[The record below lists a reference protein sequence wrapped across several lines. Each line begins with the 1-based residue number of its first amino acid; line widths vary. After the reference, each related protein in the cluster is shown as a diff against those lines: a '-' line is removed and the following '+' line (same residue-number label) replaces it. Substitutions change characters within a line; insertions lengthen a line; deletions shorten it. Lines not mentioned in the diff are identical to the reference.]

1 MTAQFS
7 QTGIILPSNLTA
19 DITSSKTNIN
29 YDAADDNAF
38 ASALDNASKSYA
50 DKNTNKVENVK
61 DNKDYAGNTKDL
73 NKSNDK
79 NEIRDDKNTDKY
91 SDKKTD
97 NRNSSKTDDKNNV
110 KESSEDNKNVD
121 NKKDENKVSDKE
133 SCEKSDKT
141 EKTESTEESE
151 ATPEKSEIKELG
163 EAALKEVEKLL
174 NDIQNNA
181 AAVVEKS
188 TETKAETELTRDNST
203 VKNITDKVS
212 DNTKTI
218 ANEQILANVEY
229 SQETPEINLEKIKNM
244 TPQELKALVENIQ
257 KNTANSTAQTAES
270 AATEVKTEGK
280 TLQAVSVE
288 NLSQEVSADDLQ
300 MQNETKTETKTD
312 NSKLADNTKVNQEQ
326 STLKTAKES
335 LAADTSR
342 LTANIEQTQETA
354 NVKAV
359 TPTDTEADKTPVIKV
374 TEEVASQV
382 KENTFNGIE
391 NKDNTSKI
399 KDKAVQTMTALQDTD
414 TTVTESK
421 TTNSG
426 TDSNSGNNSN
436 NAMNQGKA
444 NAAETAAKLSVDQ
457 GAVNFNQSNGAEVFV
472 NKLDAQLSAMQ
483 NASNQAKTLNQTDI
497 MSQVTAKFEQ
507 LQQQG
512 SNKVS
517 IVLQPEN
524 LGRVSVEIM
533 SSKDGLVAKMTTD
546 TQQVKE
552 LFDKNV
558 EALKSNLSSQGVNV
572 NSIKV
577 ECSQESSNHGM
588 EFEREQFNQSFQNQQ
603 NGQNQT
609 NHSNQNTQ
617 SVYGT
622 EYNSSQ
628 TEDVETENGTEI
640 KNTETIIRHN
650 GKVDYKV

>member
-1 MTAQFS
+1 MTAQFTN
-7 QTGIILPSNLTA
+7 TGIIIPSNLTA
-19 DITSSKTNIN
+19 DVVSSKPDTN
-29 YDAADDNAF
+29 YAAADEKAF
-38 ASALDNASKSYA
+38 SSALDNAAKSYA

-61 DNKDYAGNTKDL
+61 DNNDYAKDTKDL
-73 NKSNDK
+73 NKTGNHS
-79 NEIRDDKNTDKY
+79 EIRDDKNTN
-91 SDKKTD
+91 KTD
-97 NRNSSKTDDKNNV
+97 NKTNDKNNI
-110 KESSEDNKNVD
+110 KESSDDNKNI
-121 NKKDENKVSDKE
+121 KDEKGNTKDTQVSDKE
-133 SCEKSDKT
+133 TAETYDNNEPETEKSKIT
-141 EKTESTEESE
+141 SE
-151 ATPEKSEIKELG
+151 VKELG
-163 EAALKEVEKLL
+163 EAALKQVENLL
-174 NDIQNNA
+174 QDIQNNA
-181 AAVVEKS
+181 VSVEAVPESKADTQTAVVDAED
-188 TETKAETELTRDNST
+188 TTVQKAAQNNALN
-203 VKNITDKVS
+203 NA
-212 DNTKTI
+212 KTI

-229 SQETPEINLEKIKNM
+229 SQETPELNLEKIKNM
-244 TPQELKALVENIQ
+244 TPQELKALVENVQ
-257 KNTANSTAQTAES
+257 KSAQNTTDMKNP
-270 AATEVKTEGK
+270 EVKTE
-280 TLQAVSVE
+280 TVSIE
-288 NLSQEVSADDLQ
+288 NLT
-300 MQNETKTETKTD
+300 NETAADEPKIDVATD
-312 NSKLADNTKVNQEQ
+312 KKLIENTKDNQQ
-326 STLKTAKES
+326 AALKTAKEN

-342 LTANIEQTQETA
+342 LTANIESAQESISA
-354 NVKAV
+354 KPV
-359 TPTDTEADKTPVIKV
+359 TPSDTEADKTPVIKV
-374 TEEVASQV
+374 TEEVAFQV

-421 TTNSG
+421 MSDTNS
-426 TDSNSGNNSN
+426 DSKGGNLNNSN
-436 NAMNQGKA
+436 NSAMNQGSA

-483 NASNQAKTLNQTDI
+483 NSSNQAKTLNQTDI

-533 SSKDGLVAKMTTD
+533 NSKDGLVAKMTTD

-558 EALKSNLSSQGVNV
+558 EALKSNLSAQGVNV

-588 EFEREQFNQSFQNQQ
+588 EFEREQFNQSFENHQ

-617 SVYGT
+617 SVYST

-628 TEDVETENGTEI
+628 SEEVETEDRTEI
-640 KNTETIIRHN
+640 KNIQTIIKHN